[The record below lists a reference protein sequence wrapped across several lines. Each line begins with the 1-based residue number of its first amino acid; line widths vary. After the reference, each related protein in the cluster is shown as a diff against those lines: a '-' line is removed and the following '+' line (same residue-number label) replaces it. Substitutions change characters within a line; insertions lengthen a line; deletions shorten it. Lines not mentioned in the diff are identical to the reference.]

1 MTMPPAPPPND
12 EVSLRE
18 LYLVVRR
25 HVWAIVVFAAAVAL
39 LVFAVVALRPASYE
53 AEATTAVAR
62 APISVQQESG
72 LAFRP
77 ELDVSF
83 DTYQTLAFSRGVFER
98 VLAAVPAAELSS
110 SEIRDAVSLER
121 LAGAAN
127 QPTALLA
134 VAHRARHGDPQVAAD
149 LATAWATVTIDT
161 VRTLL
166 NDNLDAIERIT
177 IDGVASASRAVE
189 AAEQDLRD
197 LRESQ
202 DGVSDQRRLTSL
214 QARLNDL
221 DVRADEIARSL
232 RSREAEA
239 ASLATRV
246 AEGGDEFV
254 VLSDSPEVALT
265 VAGSLWA
272 TEARLAALRAELEIV
287 EAQRERLRAE
297 IAALSTSVVRY
308 QSDLDRLARR
318 AEQAQRGYTTLANIE
333 PTVAYVAQ
341 LAPTGAR
348 VLAEAAVPNRPAS
361 RNVIVTTVLAGV
373 VAGFAALVIVLLREA
388 VRDPVEPRAAP
399 RRGALARHER
409 DA

>member
-361 RNVIVTTVLAGV
+361 RNVIGTTVLAGV